1 MLHKVVVKEVKI
13 INNPFDFRFTDTVKL
28 LLNAGFNVNAV
39 NNNGDTPLHRA
50 VTFQPSNDEILLLTD
65 MLEVLLDG
73 GAHHDFVNNDGKTA
87 MDMAETDE
95 ARMILSEKRKMEL
108 KCISAR
114 AVKKFGLP
122 YLGMVPKTLE
132 STLACI
138 KIDT

>member
-1 MLHKVVVKEVKI
+1 MDKTSHLI
-13 INNPFDFRFTDTVKL
+13 
-28 LLNAGFNVNAV
+28 
-39 NNNGDTPLHRA
+39 
-50 VTFQPSNDEILLLTD
+50 D

-87 MDMAETDE
+87 MDMAQTDS

-132 STLACI
+132 KYISMH
-138 KIDT
+138 